1 MPKYIKREI
10 VDLNAE
16 SGTRAYYCMQTLCRL
31 DPEEFV
37 ERVHSY
43 NGAYTKSTI
52 VGVMAAVRDQIVREL
67 ANGYTVGIDG
77 LGTFGSKLGLQ
88 SGKEMDGFEAGE
100 AKHNALSIKVTDV
113 TFRADKSMVRD
124 VDSEC
129 SLERGGVNRLRPSKL
144 TPEERVQCARNYLH
158 EQKFMRVAD
167 YADLTGLSYTTAAR
181 ELRKVGED
189 PSSGITSK
197 GVKSAKLY
205 MLAE

>member
-1 MPKYIKREI
+1 
-10 VDLNAE
+10 
-16 SGTRAYYCMQTLCRL
+16 
-31 DPEEFV
+31 
-37 ERVHSY
+37 
-43 NGAYTKSTI
+43 
-52 VGVMAAVRDQIVREL
+52 
-67 ANGYTVGIDG
+67 
-77 LGTFGSKLGLQ
+77 
-88 SGKEMDGFEAGE
+88 
-100 AKHNALSIKVTDV
+100 
-113 TFRADKSMVRD
+113 MVRD

-129 SLERGGVNRLRPSKL
+129 SLERGGVNRLWPSKF

-158 EQKFMRVAD
+158 EHKFMRVAD